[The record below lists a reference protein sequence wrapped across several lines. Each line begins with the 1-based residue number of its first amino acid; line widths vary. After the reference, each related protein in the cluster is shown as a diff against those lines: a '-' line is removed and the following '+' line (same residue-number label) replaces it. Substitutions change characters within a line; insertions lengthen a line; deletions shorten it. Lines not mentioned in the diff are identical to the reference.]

1 MSDAPVNPI
10 PAAPPLRRDEE
21 IALEM
26 MKFVATTTGYG
37 RTGTPGAGFQ
47 GGTVSRAEDYAKHLI
62 DLYGQCLEAISPSVR
77 LIPAPRNP
85 TLFQRE
91 SPGRQVRLR
100 AVLPLP
106 FAIGTDPVHSMKIRP
121 ISNRP

>member
-1 MSDAPVNPI
+1 VSDLAASPT

-21 IALEM
+21 IALDM

-62 DLYGQCLEAISPSVR
+62 ELYGQCLDAIRSKR
-77 LIPAPRNP
+77 
-85 TLFQRE
+85 
-91 SPGRQVRLR
+91 
-100 AVLPLP
+100 
-106 FAIGTDPVHSMKIRP
+106 
-121 ISNRP
+121 

>member
-1 MSDAPVNPI
+1 VFFAIISISVIIGTAPPFDQGDAVLSIHPRRIPVSDVPVNPI

-26 MKFVATTTGYG
+26 MKFVATTTGFG

-62 DLYGQCLEAISPSVR
+62 DLYGQCLEAIRSKR
-77 LIPAPRNP
+77 
-85 TLFQRE
+85 
-91 SPGRQVRLR
+91 
-100 AVLPLP
+100 
-106 FAIGTDPVHSMKIRP
+106 
-121 ISNRP
+121 